1 MKILMSALAVATLF
15 SGQMAAAQD
24 ADAGKKIFKKC
35 KACHKVGDSAKNGV
49 GPNLNDVVGRVVG
62 SAEGYKYSK
71 TFKAANAA
79 GLVWDEASIA
89 DYIADPKKYMKAA
102 LDDPKAKPKMSFRL
116 KDEQQRK
123 DVAAYVAGFSAAPA
137 AD

>member
-1 MKILMSALAVATLF
+1 MKILLSALAVITLF
-15 SGQMAAAQD
+15 SGQIAVAQD
-24 ADAGKKIFKKC
+24 VDAGKKVFKKC
-35 KACHKVGDSAKNGV
+35 KACHKVGENAKNGV
-49 GPNLNDVVGRVVG
+49 GPDLNDIVGRVVG

-89 DYIADPKKYMKAA
+89 DYIANPNDYMKAA
-102 LDDPKAKPKMSFRL
+102 LDDPKAKTKMSF
-116 KDEQQRK
+116 KMKKEQQRK
-123 DVAAYVAGFSAAPA
+123 DVAAYVASFSAAPA

>member
-1 MKILMSALAVATLF
+1 MKILLSALAVTTLF
-15 SGQMAAAQD
+15 SGQIAAAQD
-24 ADAGKKIFKKC
+24 VAAGEKIYKKC
-35 KACHKVGDSAKNGV
+35 KACHTVGEKAKNGV
-49 GPNLNDVVGRVVG
+49 GPNLNDVVGRTVG

-89 DYIADPKKYMKAA
+89 EYIANPKDYMKAA
-102 LDDPKAKPKMSFRL
+102 LDDPKAKPKMAFKL
-116 KDEQQRK
+116 KKEQQRK
-123 DVAAYVAGFSAAPA
+123 DVAAYVASFSTAPA

>member
-1 MKILMSALAVATLF
+1 MKILLSALAVTTLF
-15 SGQMAAAQD
+15 SGQMAVAQD
-24 ADAGKKIFKKC
+24 VATGEKIFKKC
-35 KACHKVGDSAKNGV
+35 KACHTVGEKARNGV
-49 GPNLNDVVGRVVG
+49 GPNLNDVVGRAIG

-89 DYIADPKKYMKAA
+89 EYIANPKEYMKAA
-102 LDDPKAKPKMSFRL
+102 LDDPKAKPKMAFKL

-123 DVAAYVAGFSAAPA
+123 DVTAYVAGFSTAPA
-137 AD
+137 AE

>member
-1 MKILMSALAVATLF
+1 MKILLSALAVTTLF
-15 SGQMAAAQD
+15 SSQMAIAQD
-24 ADAGKKIFKKC
+24 VAAGEKIFKKC
-35 KACHKVGDSAKNGV
+35 KACHTVGEKARNGV
-49 GPNLNDVVGRVVG
+49 GPNLNDVVGRAIG

-89 DYIADPKKYMKAA
+89 EYIANPKEYMKAA
-102 LDDPKAKPKMSFRL
+102 LDDPKAKPKMAFKL

-123 DVAAYVAGFSAAPA
+123 DVAAYVAGFSTAPA
-137 AD
+137 AE